1 MPKTH
6 YHPIVFL
13 WLLFRQ
19 IDDDEG
25 KIYFDGTKLVRFA
38 WKHNKNGVFK
48 NTPPP
53 PQIGAALVAAILKRK
68 KEDKNRPIMLQG
80 FVIEI
85 LASNWDLI

>member
-1 MPKTH
+1 MAFLKT
-6 YHPIVFL
+6 
-13 WLLFRQ
+13 
-19 IDDDEG
+19 
-25 KIYFDGTKLVRFA
+25 
-38 WKHNKNGVFK
+38 
-48 NTPPP
+48 PP